1 MTNTQMNTLNFTDR
15 ASYIAWRSE
24 WRAEYAALSTEIR
37 SLKRQAKTGT
47 QEEQSSAQS
56 KLHRKSLE
64 ATAKLKLRAKS
75 KKLAAEQWSARRNEE
90 RAAA

>member
-1 MTNTQMNTLNFTDR
+1 MTNTTLNTLNFTDR
-15 ASYIAWRSE
+15 ASYLAWRSE
-24 WRAEYAALSTEIR
+24 WRANYAALSTEIR

-64 ATAKLKLRAKS
+64 ATATLKLREKS
-75 KKLAAEQWSARRNEE
+75 KKLAAQQWTARQEE